1 MPSIPDTSIF
11 VAEVS
16 MKGTVVAGGSNA
28 VNSDAVF
35 QYRRTTNVNTLSKS
49 ALETAFQA
57 NIAVPITN
65 ALNARYAQS
74 MNTVRWVND
83 ALDQPV
89 PTSRA
94 VAGAIAGE
102 CLPTTLSAFILTRT
116 GLRGKSYKGSKKLF
130 PFSEADTT
138 LATADLWNAA
148 CLARL
153 ATIASAILAGFTD
166 ANNNV
171 WVPVVLS
178 RKLSSLAA
186 NPTTVVTNDITQAL
200 VNKRVGRMK
209 RRQVKSVY

>member
-11 VAEVS
+11 IGEVE
-16 MKGTVVAGGSNA
+16 MKGIVTAGGSNA

-35 QYRRTTNVNTLSKS
+35 QFRRTTNVNVLSKS
-49 ALETAFQA
+49 ALEAAFQT
-57 NIAVPITN
+57 NIALNITA
-65 ALNARYAQS
+65 ALNARYTQS

-89 PTSRA
+89 ATSRA
-94 VAGAIAGE
+94 IAGSQAGE
-102 CLPTTLSAFILTRT
+102 CLPTSVSAYLLSRT

-148 CLARL
+148 ALARL
-153 ATIASAILAGFTD
+153 ATIAAAWLAGFTD
-166 ANNNV
+166 ANGNV
-171 WVPVVLS
+171 WVPCVLS
-178 RKLSSLAA
+178 RKLSTLTT
-186 NPTTVVTNDITQAL
+186 NPTTVVTNDITAVL

-209 RRQVKSVY
+209 RRMVRSVY